1 MPTVTFKDGTSV
13 FVQDTR
19 PETLKK
25 AELDY
30 LANQRK
36 NTVPLEEIAS
46 GVQRGI
52 IGIAEGLVT
61 IPTTVYD
68 HLNDTDVT
76 NTVIKHFEKA
86 KPEVKTGLGVG
97 AQYVTQF
104 GLPGLGAAGIV
115 SNFGRANKLKG
126 ALAAGVVDG
135 AVNTDDVE
143 SLTDVFFDS
152 ESDQDRLARLR
163 GSEAAYER
171 LKERFVIAGEGAA
184 ITRFAPPIIKGGLE
198 GVGRVAETAVSLPL
212 IRDVARTVAQAS
224 QWTKGKLV
232 PERIK
237 DTINNSNK
245 GIYNF

>member
-1 MPTVTFKDGTSV
+1 MPIITFKDGAKV
-13 FVQDTR
+13 FVQDNK
-19 PETLKK
+19 PETIQK

-36 NTVPLEEIAS
+36 NTVPLEEIAN

-52 IGIAEGLVT
+52 IGIAEGLTT

-68 HLNDTDVT
+68 YLNDTDVT

-86 KPEVKTGLGVG
+86 KPEVKTGLGLG
-97 AQYVTQF
+97 AQYITQF
-104 GLPGLGAAGIV
+104 GVPGLGAAGVV
-115 SNFGRANKLKG
+115 SRFNRGSKLKG

-152 ESDQDRLARLR
+152 ESDQDRLSRLR

-171 LKERFVIAGEGAA
+171 MKERFIIAGEGSA
-184 ITRFAPPIIKGGLE
+184 ITL
-198 GVGRVAETAVSLPL
+198 SL
-212 IRDVARTVAQAS
+212 IH
-224 QWTKGKLV
+224 
-232 PERIK
+232 I
-237 DTINNSNK
+237 
-245 GIYNF
+245 